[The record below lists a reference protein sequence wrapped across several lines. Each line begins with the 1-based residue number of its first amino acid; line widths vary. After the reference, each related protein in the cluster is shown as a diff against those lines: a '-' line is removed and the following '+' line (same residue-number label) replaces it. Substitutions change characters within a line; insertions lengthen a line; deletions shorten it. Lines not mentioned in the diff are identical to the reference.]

1 MTKTP
6 KEIFDKLQSLG
17 LSEREARLYTILFT
31 SETPLGAGSL
41 VTHTGWHRQYVY
53 TSLRELENLGLVQ
66 SVTVRGR
73 QKFSITSDE
82 ALLLLASQRQNVA
95 KAVTQELIKLAKRER
110 TQDFQ
115 VFQGT
120 DSFVQHEFK
129 ELELAS
135 EGALWRIIGCDGD
148 LFDEV
153 MGSEL
158 EAFDNCRDK
167 KSLQIRYIGA
177 PAQKVALEKIK
188 LYRPRFDY
196 KIVPDFSDS
205 SCVTLIREKSVSTRS
220 YSEPVLNYELY
231 SASAAVGQQN
241 FFDALWNI
249 CK

>member
-1 MTKTP
+1 MTKIP
-6 KEIFDKLQSLG
+6 KAIFHQLQHLG

-31 SETPLGAGSL
+31 SGAPLGAGSL

-53 TSLRELENLGLVQ
+53 NSLHELENLGLVQ
-66 SVTVRGR
+66 SVIVRGR
-73 QKFSITSDE
+73 QKFSITSDD
-82 ALLLLASQRQNVA
+82 ALLLLASQRRNVA
-95 KAVTQELIKLAKRER
+95 KTVTEELIRLAKRER
-110 TQDFQ
+110 AQDFQ

-153 MGSEL
+153 MKNEL
-158 EAFDNCRDK
+158 EAFDNLRDK

-177 PAQKVALEKIK
+177 ASQKVALEKIK
-188 LYRPRFDY
+188 LYRPCFDY
-196 KIVPDFSDS
+196 RIIPGFGDS

-231 SASAAVGQQN
+231 SEIAAVGQRN
-241 FFDALWNI
+241 FFDSLWNI